1 MKKTMLFLAGAMLLL
16 AAEPKKTYTGV
27 ISDDMCDKDHK
38 MMNVSPDSKCVI
50 ECVKGGSKY
59 VLLSGDKVYVL
70 SDQKAPEKFAG
81 KKVNVTGSL
90 DGKTLQVDSITAAK

>member
-1 MKKTMLFLAGAMLLL
+1 MKKIATFLAGAMLL
-16 AAEPKKTYTGV
+16 AAADQKQTITGV

-38 MMNVSPDSKCVI
+38 MMNVTPDAKCVI

-59 VLLSGDKVYVL
+59 VLLSGTNVYVL

-81 KKVNVTGSL
+81 KKVSVTGSL
-90 DGKTLQVDSITAAK
+90 NGKTLQVDSIAAAK

>member
-1 MKKTMLFLAGAMLLL
+1 MLFLAGAVLLV
-16 AAEPKKTYTGV
+16 AAGPKKTFTGV

-59 VLLSGDKVYVL
+59 VLLSDGNVYKL
-70 SDQKAPEKFAG
+70 SDQKSPEKFAG
-81 KKVNVTGSL
+81 KKVTVTGSL
-90 DGKTLQVDSITAAK
+90 DGKNLQVDSIAAAK